1 MPDTLADKSMHSLGL
16 NSECGKVSVD
26 SYSDSILLWNP
37 NRLPDGESLARRDKD
52 YQMVGSGPRAP
63 APSSFRSDK
72 DQTSSVALKSHWK
85 QESGLSVAQVPLNLK
100 SNQSLVW

>member
-1 MPDTLADKSMHSLGL
+1 MSDTLVDKSMHSLGL
-16 NSECGKVSVD
+16 DSECGKVSVD
-26 SYSDSILLWNP
+26 SYPDSSLLWNP

-63 APSSFRSDK
+63 A
-72 DQTSSVALKSHWK
+72 ALA
-85 QESGLSVAQVPLNLK
+85 QELLLLVAQVPLNLK